1 MSQDFNGMI
10 TNGARQP
17 TNNAKSD
24 PFALPGIDE
33 NKLRSRIYCKPQLSP
48 YPKAIKFSGPTP
60 VQERKVSI
68 IVTWFECTYSSKNDS

>member
-1 MSQDFNGMI
+1 MEKMSQDFNGVM

-48 YPKAIKFSGPTP
+48 YPKALKFSGPTP
-60 VQERKVSI
+60 VQERKVS
-68 IVTWFECTYSSKNDS
+68 T